1 MSQRQHWL
9 LPRRG
14 NVVQCTII
22 DISIII
28 IIIII
33 IIAGV
38 VDDDALIEIIVI
50 VVVVFVDAASS
61 CWETLCGNIVIERNS
76 DKISH
81 KQNGDWMCVFLL
93 ALFSEKVS

>member
-1 MSQRQHWL
+1 VSHRQHWL
-9 LPRRG
+9 LPRRV

-38 VDDDALIEIIVI
+38 VDDDALIEIIII
-50 VVVVFVDAASS
+50 VVVVAIVVDAASS

-76 DKISH
+76 DKISY
-81 KQNGDWMCVFLL
+81 KQNDEVT
-93 ALFSEKVS
+93 K